1 MSNPLDAKDNPYVQY
16 SSASASP
23 NGKYKMW
30 EALDRCG
37 KTFEDCSR
45 MIEAVADSLWNHLK
59 LGSSVTD
66 TAMTRLHLGT
76 KLLTKGGIRNY
87 GSSQWYDIVHF
98 EHKLSWVCFGL
109 PQ

>member
-1 MSNPLDAKDNPYVQY
+1 MATYEQFQHIGIDAIYSMSNPLDAKDNPYVQY

-45 MIEAVADSLWNHLK
+45 MIEAVADSLWNHCQFFPQFK
-59 LGSSVTD
+59 LVS
-66 TAMTRLHLGT
+66 
-76 KLLTKGGIRNY
+76 
-87 GSSQWYDIVHF
+87 
-98 EHKLSWVCFGL
+98 
-109 PQ
+109 